1 MFSSF
6 ASSFSNNLNSKFKF
20 GYRLTKLNK
29 EKIKKILIIKLRG
42 IGDVVL
48 STIVLDNLRKD
59 FPNAQIDY
67 LVEKPSEP
75 GLLGLKDIN
84 RVLLFERNDFWKKVS
99 LILQIRN
106 IKYDLIFDFFT
117 NPSTALITF
126 LSGAECRVGFPY
138 RGRKYAYNLFGPE
151 ERGKYHSAQLH
162 LETLKLLGLNYSS
175 NKLHYSINSSALHTA
190 EKYFRDN
197 FIENNFVIGICPTGG
212 WTSKKCDPE
221 KFAEIANALI
231 KKYNA
236 KIFIIWGKSD
246 EGDANKIHS
255 MIDNNS
261 FIAPE
266 TSIQELAAMISRCKI
281 LIANDS
287 GPMHIAS
294 AVGTPVLGLFGPTNP
309 YMHGPYGDKNEW
321 IRMDELECIECN
333 LLICP
338 RKHECF
344 RDLPVEKVLS
354 KVESLISK
362 NNIVIPIHG

>member
-1 MFSSF
+1 M
-6 ASSFSNNLNSKFKF
+6 
-20 GYRLTKLNK
+20 TKLNK
-29 EKIKKILIIKLRG
+29 EKINKILIIKLRG

-48 STIVLDNLRKD
+48 STIVIDNLRKD
-59 FPNAQIDY
+59 FPDAQIDY

-75 GLLGLKDIN
+75 GLAGLKDIN
-84 RVLLFERNDFWKKVS
+84 RVLLFERHDFWKKVS
-99 LILQIRN
+99 LIFQIRKA
-106 IKYDLIFDFFT
+106 KYDLIFDFFT

-126 LSGAECRVGFPY
+126 LSGAEYRVGFPY
-138 RGRKYAYNLFGPE
+138 RGRKYAYNLYGPE

-162 LETLKLLGLNYSS
+162 LETLKSLGLNYS
-175 NKLHYSINSSALHTA
+175 NQELHYFINSSTLSTA
-190 EKYFRDN
+190 EKYVRDN
-197 FIENNFVIGICPTGG
+197 LIENNFVIGICPTGG
-212 WTSKKCDPE
+212 WASKKCDPE

-246 EGDANKIHS
+246 EEDALKIHS
-255 MIDNNS
+255 LLGGKSI
-261 FIAPE
+261 IASE
-266 TSIQELAAMISRCKI
+266 TSIQELAALISRCEI

-321 IRMDELECIECN
+321 IRLDELECIECN
-333 LLICP
+333 LLVCP

-344 RDLPVEKVLS
+344 RDLPVDRVLH

-362 NNIVIPIHG
+362 NNLVIPTHG